1 MEQQYNDF
9 INSLTGDYVEDLN
22 AIYDEVQKLSLAGEG
37 ELAQKLLTYGQQL
50 MAEHRTEGG
59 DYRSLK
65 QDGAGIDKFYT
76 LLDAVFAK
84 TLDEDMEGAKEFIDR
99 MAEEVDFL
107 RTALEALDSGEK
119 FYSFQ
124 SMVEEVI
131 CRVERD
137 GDRLPILGPEVDMW
151 LTLRGGVAAE
161 LKDYDGARRYLEKAL
176 AVNPMSTANYL
187 TLSKVARQ
195 EGDMERAKAYN
206 QQAFESAYLA
216 SDFSQCFS
224 NEGYFLFKENR
235 PALALAMSM
244 IAKDYDPDNDAA
256 EGNLLMIGQR
266 FGNPTPASKE
276 DFLNYLKERNIQGTL
291 DPDRVEILKRVA
303 EKAEEEG
310 NVDFAM
316 EIYINLDA
324 ILKDEAIHKK
334 IHELAAYYERDEEDH
349 CCDHDHDHGDCCGH
363 DHHHD
368 DCCSHDHEHHH
379 EDCCGHDHHH
389 DDCCGHHHE

>member
-37 ELAQKLLTYGQQL
+37 ELAEKLLSYGQKL
-50 MAEHRTEGG
+50 MAEHRGEDG

-99 MAEEVDFL
+99 MVEEVDFL

-131 CRVERD
+131 CRIERD
-137 GDRLPILGPEVDMW
+137 GDRLPILGPEIDMW

-161 LKDYDGARRYLEKAL
+161 LKDYDGARNYLEKAL

-195 EGDMERAKAYN
+195 KGDMEGAKAYN

-224 NEGYFLFKENR
+224 NEGYFLFKENK

-256 EGNLLMIGQR
+256 EGNLIMIGQR
-266 FGNPTPASKE
+266 FGDPELASKE
-276 DFLNYLKERNIQGTL
+276 EFLNYLKARNIKGAP

-310 NVDFAM
+310 NIDFAM

-334 IHELAAYYERDEEDH
+334 IHELAAHYERDGEEDH
-349 CCDHDHDHGDCCGH
+349 CCDHDHDDCCGH
-363 DHHHD
+363 DHD
-368 DCCSHDHEHHH
+368 
-379 EDCCGHDHHH
+379 H